1 MSGVAPF
8 LENMDDIFASIS
20 SLVSFKRGNLNS
32 FLSEDYNRT
41 ELLQNIRNVAF
52 DNILPAKVD
61 FVAALL
67 NNSESIRQDM
77 DSMMHHMGDLIR
89 LKQSV
94 VDSVSTYI
102 EQNR

>member
-1 MSGVAPF
+1 M
-8 LENMDDIFASIS
+8 
-20 SLVSFKRGNLNS
+20 
-32 FLSEDYNRT
+32 
-41 ELLQNIRNVAF
+41 LQNIRNVAF

-61 FVAALL
+61 FVATLL

-77 DSMMHHMGDLIR
+77 DSMMHHMGSLIR

-102 EQNR
+102 EQNRYTVIQSQPYLDSYMICSGT